1 MYICISGGWRV
12 MGLYGA
18 RVYGEGAVPQ
28 ASGTLADHL
37 GQYIWKMRFVESL
50 QHPFRLIP
58 ECGRT

>member
-1 MYICISGGWRV
+1 